1 MTQNTFVYSHMPVVY
16 NSQIDMHGLGDF
28 QPVSDLIRREQATTN
43 KKHAIFNKDKAQ
55 SIMSPEVRKL

>member
-1 MTQNTFVYSHMPVVY
+1 MPVVY

-28 QPVSDLIRREQATTN
+28 QPVLDLIRREQATTN

-55 SIMSPEVRKL
+55 STMFPEVRKL